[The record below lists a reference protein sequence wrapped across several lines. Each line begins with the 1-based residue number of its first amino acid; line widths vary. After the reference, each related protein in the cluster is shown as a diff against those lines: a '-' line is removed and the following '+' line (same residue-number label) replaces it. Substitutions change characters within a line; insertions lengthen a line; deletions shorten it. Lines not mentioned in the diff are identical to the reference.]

1 VVLWNVLVLALVLE
15 DEFDWTGVVAVVL
28 GFGGAGFGF
37 SPGTAAAAP
46 TAVIWTSAG
55 PWRLDGL
62 WSWVE
67 TGGGLACFGVF
78 ADDELPSAYATTNA
92 STAATSAAMTIGVA
106 ERPFASPTEAK
117 L

>member
-1 VVLWNVLVLALVLE
+1 M
-15 DEFDWTGVVAVVL
+15 

-37 SPGTAAAAP
+37 NPGTAAAAP
-46 TAVIWTSAG
+46 TAVIWTWAG

-67 TGGGLACFGVF
+67 TGGGLDFF
-78 ADDELPSAYATTNA
+78 DEDELPSAYAATNA
-92 STAATSAAMTIGVA
+92 STAATTAAIHIGVA
-106 ERPFASPTEAK
+106 ERPPASPTEAR